1 VPALHSSFRFA
12 NYKTEH
18 NTSDTERFMMFSK
31 NGNSS
36 LRSNV
41 TEYENVRSQCEH
53 LCDRGVSCLQEL
65 FEPFVIAEQES
76 LLPNTQ
82 YFDVQVF
89 APKYVIEFKYEPK
102 TPVIHFICYVGSTT
116 NLWLGISFL
125 AMLKFA
131 HKYTSDRM
139 RKRRDAKRKR
149 HAAKKGELEGPEAAV
164 YDKAASAVR
173 ESQYKNTYSQPGQF
187 DAW

>member
-1 VPALHSSFRFA
+1 MSSASSFLLSA
-12 NYKTEH
+12 TNQTGLKQ
-18 NTSDTERFMMFSK
+18 N
-31 NGNSS
+31 
-36 LRSNV
+36 NV
-41 TEYENVRSQCEH
+41 TEYGDIRSRCEH

-76 LLPNTQ
+76 LLPTSGV
-82 YFDVQVF
+82 FEVQVF

-125 AMLKFA
+125 ALLKYM
-131 HKYTSDRM
+131 HKYVSTWLQ
-139 RKRRDAKRKR
+139 KRREARRKR
-149 HAAKKGELEGPEAAV
+149 HAAKKGVIDGPEIPA
-164 YDKAASAVR
+164 YEKAAAAKSAALR
-173 ESQYKNTYSQPGQF
+173 ESQYTNTYSQPGQF